1 MKVLVQ
7 GGEIHTALTVVQSL
21 GKSGADIVVGS
32 KHQKSISYYSRY
44 CKRHFQYPCPADN
57 PEGFIQCM
65 MNEIKNERYDVLLSL
80 GGEGMLALSKYRDMF
95 LPYVK
100 IPLVDHDTLIK
111 ASYKTETL
119 KFALKNHIPCPETF
133 FVKDRDD
140 VNTIVKELTFPV
152 IIKPSHSTGSKG
164 LEYISRSEDLIR
176 SFENAN
182 KIYGE
187 MIIQELIPPGGGAFG
202 FEGLF
207 NKKSEMRAGFVHQRL
222 REFPITGGSSTFRIS
237 VYNPEIEEL
246 GTRLLQK
253 MGWYGLA
260 MVEFKVDPRD
270 NTPKLMEINP
280 RFWGSLP
287 LSISSGVDFPFLL
300 CKMATDGDIPS
311 VTDYKKGVK
320 ARSLFYED
328 FKYLLAVMKG
338 LNTPWGYHSPARL
351 RTLREFCRFF
361 EKDLIYDNLS
371 WEDPV
376 PGILKIL
383 SPLVRL
389 YH

>member
-1 MKVLVQ
+1 
-7 GGEIHTALTVVQSL
+7 
-21 GKSGADIVVGS
+21 
-32 KHQKSISYYSRY
+32 
-44 CKRHFQYPCPADN
+44 
-57 PEGFIQCM
+57 M
-65 MNEIKNERYDVLLSL
+65 MNEVKNERYDVVLSL
-80 GGEGMLALSKYRDMF
+80 GGEGMLALSKHRDLF

-100 IPLVDHDTLIK
+100 IPLVDHDILIK

-133 FVKDRDD
+133 FVNDADD
-140 VNTIVKELTFPV
+140 IKKIIDELAFPV
-152 IIKPSHSTGSKG
+152 IIKPSRSAGAKG
-164 LEYISRSEDLIR
+164 LEYISKSEDLIR
-176 SFENAN
+176 SFEKAN

-187 MIIQELIPPGGGAFG
+187 MLIQELIPPGGGAFG

-207 NKKSEMRAGFVHQRL
+207 NKQSELRAGFVHQRL

-237 VYNPEIEEL
+237 VDNPEIEEL
-246 GTRLLQK
+246 GARLLKK

-270 NTPKLMEINP
+270 NIPKLMEINP

-300 CKMATDGDIPS
+300 CNLAIDGDIPPI
-311 VTDYKKGVK
+311 TEYKKGVK
-320 ARSLFYED
+320 ARALFYED

-338 LNTPWGYHSPARL
+338 LDTPWGYHSPGRL
-351 RTLREFCRFF
+351 ETLREFCRFF
-361 EKDLIYDNLS
+361 EKDCIYDNLS

-383 SPLVRL
+383 SPLARL